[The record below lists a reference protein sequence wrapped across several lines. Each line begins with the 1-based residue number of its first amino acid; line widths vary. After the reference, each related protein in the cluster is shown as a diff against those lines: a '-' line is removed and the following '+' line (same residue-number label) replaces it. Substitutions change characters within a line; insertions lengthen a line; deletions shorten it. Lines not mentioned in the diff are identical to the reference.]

1 MWLIISKACSLNK
14 GKKGTRRERHSKIS
28 GVSKPQF
35 KFKSK
40 PCFQTIQ
47 TKGKRRIRKKKRKKK
62 KRKSHFNSTLPIF
75 QRFFLSS
82 LKRKEKKKKKPKIQQ
97 TLSLLSHR
105 SVRSPKSRARVS
117 AFNDQKFRPFLFL
130 QKDRSE
136 TKRHYSEL
144 RSLSLS
150 LTELCD
156 LPKEIST
163 TFSHT
168 IVL

>member
-1 MWLIISKACSLNK
+1 M
-14 GKKGTRRERHSKIS
+14 
-28 GVSKPQF
+28 SKPQF

-40 PCFQTIQ
+40 PYFQTIQ
-47 TKGKRRIRKKKRKKK
+47 TKGKRRIRKKKKKKEKKKKSFQFHTSHFPTFLSIFTEKKK
-62 KRKSHFNSTLPIF
+62 KR
-75 QRFFLSS
+75 
-82 LKRKEKKKKKPKIQQ
+82 KKKPKIQQ

-136 TKRHYSEL
+136 TKRHYAEL

>member
-14 GKKGTRRERHSKIS
+14 GTKGTRRERHSKIS

-47 TKGKRRIRKKKRKKK
+47 TKGKRRIRKKKEKRKKEK
-62 KRKSHFNSTLPIF
+62 VISIPHFPFSNVSFYL
-75 QRFFLSS
+75 Q
-82 LKRKEKKKKKPKIQQ
+82 LKEKKKKKKPKIQQ

>member
-14 GKKGTRRERHSKIS
+14 GTKGTRRERHSKIS
-28 GVSKPQF
+28 GECQNRNLNSNPSPIF
-35 KFKSK
+35 KLYKQKEKEES
-40 PCFQTIQ
+40 
-47 TKGKRRIRKKKRKKK
+47 GKKK
-62 KRKSHFNSTLPIF
+62 KKEKKKKSFQFHTSHFPT
-75 QRFFLSS
+75 FLSIFTE
-82 LKRKEKKKKKPKIQQ
+82 KKKKKKKPKIQQ